1 MRAATHGASEPVPR
15 RHESP
20 TALAARARILA
31 FALRIAATCAVVL
44 CAAAVISAQGEGN
57 RTTARSVWD
66 GVYSR
71 AQVERA
77 APIYREQ
84 CASCHGTQM
93 RGAPGSPALAGAEFL
108 VWWEGRTAAE
118 LFDVIRRTMP
128 PGSAG
133 RLTGQQYVDLIAAMF
148 QASGFPPGAR
158 DLPME
163 RTALEGVRMHRQ
175 KPQ

>member
-1 MRAATHGASEPVPR
+1 MRAATRGAREAFPR
-15 RHESP
+15 RHEP
-20 TALAARARILA
+20 LTVPAARVRLLAPWSRIT
-31 FALRIAATCAVVL
+31 AACAVVL
-44 CAAAVISAQGEGN
+44 CAAGVTSAQGDGS
-57 RTTARSVWD
+57 RATARTVWD
-66 GVYSR
+66 GVYST

-133 RLTGQQYVDLIAAMF
+133 RLTSQQYADLIAAMF
-148 QASGFPPGAR
+148 QASGFPHGAR
-158 DLPME
+158 ELPGE
-163 RTALEGVRMHRQ
+163 RAALEGVRVHRQ